1 LWVIALAIAVRL
13 IFVLAAPFSGGDWD
27 IYSTVAENILRG
39 CGVSLSQ
46 PDSGQCIPHFGGN
59 HLPGYP
65 AFVALMWLVS
75 GHADM
80 AIRFAQLLLYAVALG
95 RLVLVV
101 RQYTSSDMAAFAVGL
116 VIALSP
122 LQVAWPRYT
131 QTETLSLAAS
141 IWLFAEI
148 LASFAE
154 GRLRAVPVGL
164 AVLAATFIRLDG
176 ILLCVPVAVAAFMLH
191 RPLDAIRRG
200 SVAALV
206 VVLPIAIWT
215 VRNVVVGVPV
225 MPAPMVL
232 PNNAPP
238 PYGYLAWGGTWLSQE
253 YQRPGWG
260 FGVTRFN
267 YDSIRID
274 NKAFDSPEEK
284 QQVMG
289 WLAELAKYKGEA
301 FPPEIDA
308 KFAELAR
315 KRAAR
320 APFRTY
326 VVLPMERAAVL
337 WGNPFSSFGWPNELP
352 SIVGDQQRLEASR
365 NVGGLVNLAR
375 QYPFRAL
382 SKAFTATYRAI
393 LEIVFVAV
401 VLLSFGAQL
410 SEFRKFVW
418 VVTAWLAA
426 RIAFL
431 AVVDAFETRYMAPAA
446 PAMELVV
453 VLGCLILM
461 GRRARFGLRPIHP
474 AATAPSAS

>member
-1 LWVIALAIAVRL
+1 MLARVA
-13 IFVLAAPFSGGDWD
+13 FVLAAPFGGGDWD

-39 CGVSLSQ
+39 CGVSLSP
-46 PDSGQCIPHFGGN
+46 PDSGLCIPHFGGN

-65 AFVALMWLVS
+65 AFVASIWLIS
-75 GHADM
+75 GHSDM
-80 AIRFAQLLLYAVALG
+80 AIRFAQLLLYGAALG
-95 RLVLVV
+95 RLTLVV
-101 RQYTSSDMAAFAVGL
+101 RRYTGSDAAALAVGL

-141 IWLFAEI
+141 VWFFAEI

-154 GRLRAVPVGL
+154 GRLRAVPIGL

-191 RPLDAIRRG
+191 PPLDAIRRG
-200 SVAALV
+200 SVAALI
-206 VVLPIAIWT
+206 VVLPIAGWT
-215 VRNVVVGVPV
+215 VRNVIVGVPV

-238 PYGYLAWGGTWLSQE
+238 PYGYLAWGNTWLSQE
-253 YQRPGWG
+253 YQRAGWG

-274 NKAFDSPEEK
+274 NKAFDSLEEK
-284 QQVMG
+284 QRVMG
-289 WLAELAKYKGEA
+289 WLAELAKYKGKP

-315 KRAAR
+315 ERAAR
-320 APFRTY
+320 APVRTY
-326 VVLPMERAAVL
+326 VVLPMERAAIL

-352 SIVGDQQRLEASR
+352 SSVGDQQRLEASR
-365 NVGGLVNLAR
+365 NAGGLMTLAR
-375 QYPFRAL
+375 QYPVRAL
-382 SKAFTATYRAI
+382 SKAFTASYRAI
-393 LEIVFVAV
+393 LEILFVSI
-401 VLLSFGAQL
+401 LLVSFGGQL
-410 SEFRKFVW
+410 SDFRRVVW

-426 RIAFL
+426 RTAFL

-453 VLGCLILM
+453 VVGCLILM
-461 GRRARFGLRPIHP
+461 GRRGRFGLRPIQTP
-474 AATAPSAS
+474 ATAPSAS